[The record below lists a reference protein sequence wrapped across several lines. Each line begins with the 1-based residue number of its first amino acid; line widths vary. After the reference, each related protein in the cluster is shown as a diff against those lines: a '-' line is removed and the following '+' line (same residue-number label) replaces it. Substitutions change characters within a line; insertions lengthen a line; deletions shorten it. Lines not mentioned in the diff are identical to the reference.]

1 MVQCEVTNGS
11 PEIVGLLFN
20 LIVAWQAAAGAVFAC
35 MLIVVV
41 CVKSK
46 ASSGSFA

>member
-1 MVQCEVTNGS
+1 MALQR
-11 PEIVGLLFN
+11 LLELFQ
-20 LIVAWQAAAGAVFAC
+20 LIVAWQAATKAVFAY
-35 MLIVVV
+35 MLIVV

>member
-1 MVQCEVTNGS
+1 MALQR
-11 PEIVGLLFN
+11 LLELLN
-20 LIVAWQAAAGAVFAC
+20 LIVAWQAATRAVFAC
-35 MLIVVV
+35 MLIVVI